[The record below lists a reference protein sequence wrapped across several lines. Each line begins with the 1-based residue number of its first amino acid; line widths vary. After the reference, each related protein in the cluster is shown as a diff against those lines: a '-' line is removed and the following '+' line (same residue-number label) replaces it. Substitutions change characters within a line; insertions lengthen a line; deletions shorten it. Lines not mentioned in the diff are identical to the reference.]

1 MDMFVEGGY
10 EVYQSIQHSAS
21 MDIGKVKEKYGDQLV
36 VWGGIM
42 VKHLVSGTPED
53 IRRDAE
59 YAMRVAAPGGG
70 FIFGETHSI
79 AVGTNYDN
87 FMALLDAYHKPG
99 LQSRTVVLIIKYI
112 FTVRLI
118 SSLINSNYVIAVILF
133 SILIIY
139 YL

>member
-1 MDMFVEGGY
+1 MRY
-10 EVYQSIQHSAS
+10 INPSSIRPAW
-21 MDIGKVKEKYGDQLV
+21 ILEKSKRNMGDQLV

-42 VKHLVSGTPED
+42 VEHLVSGTPED

-87 FMALLDAYHKPG
+87 FMALLDAYHNLAYKAA
-99 LQSRTVVLIIKYI
+99 QW
-112 FTVRLI
+112 F
-118 SSLINSNYVIAVILF
+118 
-133 SILIIY
+133 
-139 YL
+139 